1 VRPSLIG
8 RLLGA
13 GLGAGLLALLA
24 WPVAARWDWAGLP
37 YLVLL
42 AVAALS
48 GLAVLLLTGIDL
60 VVNPRRGE
68 AVRPVRVFDIVSG
81 AVLLGFSLF
90 QIGWL
95 SDWLS
100 P

>member
-1 VRPSLIG
+1 MRGSVIG
-8 RLLGA
+8 RFLAA
-13 GLGAGLLALLA
+13 GVAAGLLALLF

-37 YLVLL
+37 YLLLL

-60 VVNPRRGE
+60 VLKPRRGE
-68 AVRPVRVFDIVSG
+68 AVRPLRVFDLVSG

-95 SDWLS
+95 SAWLS

>member
-1 VRPSLIG
+1 MRGSVIG
-8 RLLGA
+8 RLLAAGVAA
-13 GLGAGLLALLA
+13 GLIALLL

-37 YLVLL
+37 YLLLL
-42 AVAALS
+42 AVAALC

-60 VVNPRRGE
+60 VLRPRRGE
-68 AVRPVRVFDIVSG
+68 AVRPLRVFDLVSG